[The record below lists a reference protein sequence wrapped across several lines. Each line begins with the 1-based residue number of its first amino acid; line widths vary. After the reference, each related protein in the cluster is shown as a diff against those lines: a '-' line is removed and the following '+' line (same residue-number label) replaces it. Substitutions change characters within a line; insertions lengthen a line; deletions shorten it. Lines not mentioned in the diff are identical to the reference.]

1 MRFEIDKVL
10 DELRAK
16 GISLTRRDLIK
27 FAAVGGAAVSTVSL
41 LAACGGDD
49 DEPETEATASGGGQ
63 PTATGAAEAASPTAR
78 STAVGMVRT
87 ETAGS
92 ASPVASPTETG
103 AAGQPGGT
111 WTMALHG
118 EPSMNI
124 VTMPGALV
132 DILVYKVMF
141 NNLVQYELVDGAIEI
156 VGDLAESWESNDDLT
171 EYTFT
176 LREGITWHDG
186 TPFTVDDI
194 IFTIETVLNPDNN
207 AAQRANISTIDRV
220 EAVDD
225 RTFTFYLTQPFAAFP
240 VMLGYNRVIFPKH
253 LLEGADFANPADF
266 IKNPVGTGPFK
277 FKEQVQGSH
286 VATEAYADY
295 FGGTPLLDSII
306 FKVIPDG
313 NNRAAGVGAGGVTF
327 AVIAPPQLKAVE
339 GKDNVEVRLAPQVN
353 YYFFAINHSKPN
365 LQDVRVRQAIAHAFD
380 RQAIVDNILQGTGEP
395 ATGPINPLLGAYY
408 NPDVTTYDVDLDRA
422 AALLE
427 EAGWTKDSDGK
438 LANAAGDKFP
448 ILFNGP
454 SNYPIMVQ
462 GITFAQP
469 QLEQLG
475 FEVTLDIV
483 DWPVHL
489 DKYHNLEYDLLMEW
503 WITPPDPDLYAHY
516 HSESQSN
523 WWAYSKP
530 QVDELTTSGRAEK
543 DVEARIQIY
552 HDLQA
557 ILADDVPVIYLYY
570 PQEVQ
575 VVSKRSKGLPLIGY
589 RDMLTWMEQ
598 AWIEE

>member
-1 MRFEIDKVL
+1 VRLEIDKVL
-10 DELRAK
+10 EELRAN
-16 GISLTRRDLIK
+16 GIALSRRDLIK
-27 FAAVGGAAVSTVSL
+27 FAAVGGAAVGTAGL

-49 DEPETEATASGGGQ
+49 DEPETEATAAGGAQ
-63 PTATGAAEAASPTAR
+63 PTATTAAEAASPTAR

-87 ETAGS
+87 ATVDTAT
-92 ASPVASPTETG
+92 PEASPTEADV
-103 AAGQPGGT
+103 AAASGGT

-118 EPSMNI
+118 DPSMNI

-132 DILVYKVMF
+132 DILVYKTMF

-186 TPFTVDDI
+186 TPFTVDDV
-194 IFTIETVLNPDNN
+194 IFTVETVLNPDNN
-207 AAQRANISTIDRV
+207 AAQRANISTIERV

-225 RTFTFYLTQPFAAFP
+225 STFTFFLKQPFAAFP

-253 LLEGADFANPADF
+253 LLGGADFANPADF
-266 IKNPVGTGPFK
+266 IRNPIGTGPFK

-313 NNRAAGVGAGGVTF
+313 NTRVAQVVAGDVDF
-327 AVIAPPQLKAVE
+327 AVIDPPQLKAVE
-339 GKDNVEVRLAPQVN
+339 GSDQVEVRLAPQVN
-353 YYFFAINHSKPN
+353 YYFFAVNHSKPN
-365 LQDVRVRQAIAHAFD
+365 LQDVRVRQALAHAFD

-422 AALLE
+422 AALLT
-427 EAGWTKDSDGK
+427 EAGWTKGSDGK
-438 LANAAGDKFP
+438 LVNAAGETFP

-462 GITFAQP
+462 VITYAQQ

-489 DKYHNLEYDLLMEW
+489 DKYHNLDYDLLMEW

-516 HSESQSN
+516 HSESPSN
-523 WWAYSKP
+523 WWAYSNP
-530 QVDELTTSGRAEK
+530 QVDELASSGRAEK
-543 DVEARIQIY
+543 DVESRIQIY
-552 HDLQA
+552 HELQQV
-557 ILADDVPVIYLYY
+557 LADDVPVIYLYY
-570 PQEVQ
+570 PQEIQ
-575 VVSKRSKGLPLIGY
+575 AVSTRSKGLPLIGY
-589 RDMLTWMEQ
+589 RDMLTWMEL
-598 AWIEE
+598 ASVEE